1 MNKFL
6 PAIGRVFI
14 AQIFLVSILIS
25 LNGIMNTPDGY
36 IAYQNGLMSHGLPG
50 IFAPISV
57 IVQLLGGFTLFV
69 GFKTRLSALAPLLA
83 MLTRGLSPA
92 SAPTTAPSF
101 SVSVLT
107 LLRLALALV
116 LKGLAFLG
124 GLASLGG
131 PRHRQI
137 HKRHRC
143 QQRAHALVT
152 RGLGHPQAD
161 GLADARRGD

>member
-57 IVQLLGGFTLFV
+57 IVQLLGGLALFV
-69 GFKTRLSALAPLLA
+69 GFKTRLFALI
-83 MLTRGLSPA
+83 LTIYTFINALSYLY
-92 SAPTTAPSF
+92 TA
-101 SVSVLT
+101 T
-107 LLRLALALV
+107 LLPSPVFLIPLQALQYTAIT
-116 LKGLAFLG
+116 G
-124 GLASLGG
+124 GLIILMQNPVTTFALDNVTKTK
-131 PRHRQI
+131 
-137 HKRHRC
+137 KRK
-143 QQRAHALVT
+143 
-152 RGLGHPQAD
+152 
-161 GLADARRGD
+161 